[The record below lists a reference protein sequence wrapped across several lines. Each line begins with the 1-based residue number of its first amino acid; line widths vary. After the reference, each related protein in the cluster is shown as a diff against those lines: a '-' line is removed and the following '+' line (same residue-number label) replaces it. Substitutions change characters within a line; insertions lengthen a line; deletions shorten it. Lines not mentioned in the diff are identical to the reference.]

1 MSISL
6 WNFLNLCFALLSFI
20 LPFQLTLSLILSVLI
35 EYITKTND
43 RWANRKERQN
53 NARGKTDMPC
63 PCSLCVFFF
72 FCLMAF
78 TEYTHTSIEVQI
90 THIYRYKHTFICHF
104 QNAQS
109 SYNMTQ
115 AHKLLLFLFLS
126 DILVLPAKKCYLKS
140 QLKRCLSKIII
151 SNACILLYNS
161 THGLSTKIG
170 EKMLPWGW
178 E

>member
-1 MSISL
+1 MIGGQTERKDRIMPEEKQTCL
-6 WNFLNLCFALLSFI
+6 AH
-20 LPFQLTLSLILSVLI
+20 VLF
-35 EYITKTND
+35 
-43 RWANRKERQN
+43 
-53 NARGKTDMPC
+53 
-63 PCSLCVFFF
+63 V
-72 FCLMAF
+72 
-78 TEYTHTSIEVQI
+78 
-90 THIYRYKHTFICHF
+90 CHF

-109 SYNMTQ
+109 LYIMTQ

>member
-1 MSISL
+1 MLYYRLFFPSNL
-6 WNFLNLCFALLSFI
+6 LFLLFYLFLLSI
-20 LPFQLTLSLILSVLI
+20 LPRQMIGGQTERKDRIMPEEKQTCLAHVLF
-35 EYITKTND
+35 
-43 RWANRKERQN
+43 
-53 NARGKTDMPC
+53 
-63 PCSLCVFFF
+63 VFFFF